1 MLYST
6 TDYVDIG
13 QAMDA
18 NTYPPFKAVDTS
30 VTQKI
35 RDEIDALDGV
45 DEEGQPRPFLLRPQA
60 EPMRRQRPVHSL
72 AR

>member
-35 RDEIDALDGV
+35 RDEIDALGEP
-45 DEEGQPRPFLLRPQA
+45 DEEGQSHPFVSFTPSR
-60 EPMRRQRPVHSL
+60 
-72 AR
+72 

>member
-6 TDYVDIG
+6 TDDVDL
-13 QAMDA
+13 QNQVMDA

-35 RDEIDALDGV
+35 LQEIEALG
-45 DEEGQPRPFLLRPQA
+45 EPETEGPH
-60 EPMRRQRPVHSL
+60 RRSCAPGSH
-72 AR
+72 